1 MIKFTLNCDVQ
12 HTFDC
17 WFPGSDSLSR
27 QLEMKLVDCPIC
39 GSVNITRPLSAPN
52 LSTPKTRNRISE
64 IEPVATSAVDA
75 SSTPQIAGSAISQV
89 ATRPS
94 GDMMRSM
101 LREMQKLIE
110 HNFTNVGENFAEE
123 ARKIHN
129 GESEPE
135 NIYGKCTP
143 DEKAELEEDGVE
155 FEVMPWL
162 PPDN

>member
-75 SSTPQIAGSAISQV
+75 SSTPQTAGSAISQV
-89 ATRPS
+89 ATWPS
-94 GDMMRSM
+94 GNMMRSM
-101 LREMQKLIE
+101 LREMQKMVE
-110 HNFTNVGENFAEE
+110 RDFTDVGENFANE
-123 ARKIHN
+123 ARKIHM
-129 GESEPE
+129 GESVPE

-143 DEKAELEEDGVE
+143 DEQAELEEDGIE
-155 FEVMPWL
+155 FGVMPWL